1 MAEATHPRRRRR
13 RNEKNPKSKVQGP
26 KSAFERGIPL
36 GPEDVV
42 AITDARLQNRLWTL
56 DLGLW
61 TNLIMRKSRA
71 VQVKNVQIGGGA
83 PVAIQ
88 SMTKTD
94 TADVGATV
102 AQIEEMVRAGC
113 EIVRLAVP
121 NDDAAIALK
130 EIRKRVPD
138 VPLVADIHF
147 HYKLALLALEA
158 GIDKLRLNPGNIGKH
173 ERIVEVVRAAQA
185 QKVPIRIGVNGGSL
199 EKDLLKKYGT
209 ATPEAM
215 VESAMRHI
223 KILEDLDFTDT
234 IISLKASD
242 VHRTV
247 AAYRLLAEKVD
258 YPFHLGV
265 TEAGTAFVGTVKSSI
280 GLGILLH
287 EGIGDTIRV
296 SLAAEPQ
303 EEVRVAWEIV
313 KSLGMRTRGVTVVAC
328 PTCGRLDVDNFVEI
342 VTEIERRLAHVEEP
356 LHLSIMGCAVNGPGE
371 AHDSQL
377 GVTFGRGVGMIFK
390 DGIPMRKVA
399 GEDIVEAFVMETEK
413 LLGEIASKKI
423 TAEPELVSIT

>member
-1 MAEATHPRRRRR
+1 
-13 RNEKNPKSKVQGP
+13 
-26 KSAFERGIPL
+26 
-36 GPEDVV
+36 
-42 AITDARLQNRLWTL
+42 
-56 DLGLW
+56 
-61 TNLIMRKSRA
+61 MRHTRA
-71 VQVKNVQIGGGA
+71 VRVKDVQIGGGA
-83 PVAIQ
+83 PVAVQ

-94 TADVGATV
+94 TADVEGTV
-102 AQIEEMVRAGC
+102 AQIEEMMSAGC
-113 EIVRLAVP
+113 EIMRVAVP
-121 NDDAAIALK
+121 DKDAAIALK
-130 EIRKRVPD
+130 EIRRRVPD

-147 HYKLALLALEA
+147 HYKLALMALEA
-158 GIDKLRLNPGNIGKH
+158 GIDKLRLNPGNIGAI
-173 ERIVEVVRAAQA
+173 ERVREVVRAAQS

-223 KILEDLDFTDT
+223 RILEDLGFTDI

-242 VHRTV
+242 VQRTV
-247 AAYRLLAEKVD
+247 VAYRLLAEKVD

-265 TEAGTAFVGTVKSSI
+265 TEAGTAFGGTIKSAI
-280 GLGILLH
+280 GLGMLLH

-313 KSLGMRTRGVTVVAC
+313 KSLGLRTRGVTVVAC
-328 PTCGRLDVDNFVEI
+328 PTCGRLDVDNFVGI
-342 VTEIERRLAHVEEP
+342 VEEIERRLAHIEEP
-356 LHLSIMGCAVNGPGE
+356 LHLSIMGCEVNGPGE

-390 DGIPMRKVA
+390 NGRPMRKVA
-399 GEDIVEAFVMETEK
+399 GADIVEAFVAETEK
-413 LLGEIASKKI
+413 LIAEGAAAKPEIQ
-423 TAEPELVSIT
+423 PELVTIK

>member
-1 MAEATHPRRRRR
+1 
-13 RNEKNPKSKVQGP
+13 
-26 KSAFERGIPL
+26 
-36 GPEDVV
+36 
-42 AITDARLQNRLWTL
+42 
-56 DLGLW
+56 
-61 TNLIMRKSRA
+61 MRKSKA

-83 PVAIQ
+83 PVVVQ

-94 TADVGATV
+94 TTDVGATV

-121 NDDAAIALK
+121 DNDAAVSLK

-138 VPLVADIHF
+138 VPIVADIHF

-158 GIDKLRLNPGNIGKH
+158 GIDKLRLNPGNIGAH
-173 ERIVEVVRAAQA
+173 DRVREVVRAAQT

-215 VESAMRHI
+215 VESALRHLR
-223 KILEDLDFTDT
+223 ILEDLGFSDT

-247 AAYRLLAEKVD
+247 AAYRLLAEQVD

-265 TEAGTAFVGTVKSSI
+265 TEAGTAFTGTVKSSI

-296 SLAAEPQ
+296 SLAAEPH
-303 EEVRVAWEIV
+303 EEVRVAWEIL
-313 KSLGMRTRGVTVVAC
+313 KSLELRTRGVTVVAC

-390 DGIPMRKVA
+390 NGVPMRKVA
-399 GEDIVEAFVMETEK
+399 GENIVEAFVMETEK
-413 LLGEIASKKI
+413 LL
-423 TAEPELVSIT
+423 AEGVAAKAEAELELVTIK

>member
-1 MAEATHPRRRRR
+1 
-13 RNEKNPKSKVQGP
+13 
-26 KSAFERGIPL
+26 
-36 GPEDVV
+36 
-42 AITDARLQNRLWTL
+42 
-56 DLGLW
+56 
-61 TNLIMRKSRA
+61 MRKSKA
-71 VQVKNVQIGGGA
+71 VKVKDVVIGGGS
-83 PVAIQ
+83 PVVVQ

-94 TADVGATV
+94 TANVDETV
-102 AQIEEMVRAGC
+102 AQIEAMVRAGC
-113 EIVRLAVP
+113 EVVRLAVP
-121 NDDAAIALK
+121 DNDAAIALK

-147 HYKLALLALEA
+147 HYKLALMALDA
-158 GIDKLRLNPGNIGKH
+158 GIDKLRLNPGNIGAI
-173 ERIVEVVRAAQA
+173 ERVREVVRAAQS
-185 QKVPIRIGVNGGSL
+185 QGVPIRIGVNGGSL

-215 VESAMRHI
+215 VESALRHI
-223 KILEDLDFTDT
+223 RILEDLGFTDT

-265 TEAGTAFVGTVKSSI
+265 TEAGTAFSGTIKSAI

-296 SLAAEPQ
+296 SLAAEPH
-303 EEVRVAWEIV
+303 EEVRVGWEIL
-313 KSLGMRTRGVTVVAC
+313 KSLELRKRGVTVVAC
-328 PTCGRLDVDNFVEI
+328 PTCGRLDVDDFVGI
-342 VTEIERRLAHVEEP
+342 VTEIERRLAHIEEP

-377 GVTFGRGVGMIFK
+377 GITFGRNVGMIYK
-390 DGIPMRKVA
+390 NGVPMRKVA
-399 GEDIVEAFVMETEK
+399 GADIVEAFVRETEK
-413 LLGEIASKKI
+413 LV
-423 TAEPELVSIT
+423 AEVSEAKDEKEKESSELISVT